1 MTDNK
6 PSQSYLSCTD
16 VARRLGLSR
25 QRFWQLRRDGVFPQP
40 LIDEESGRQFYT
52 AEQVELCLDLR
63 KRNVG
68 LNGRVVLYY
77 SPRQLTNVSTPTKK
91 KSKQKP
97 TAARN
102 LAIIE
107 SLKALGLIGVTDA
120 QVEVAMKELFPIG
133 KSLPDHGELV
143 RNIFLHIQR
152 KDSSDNVGR

>member
-40 LIDEESGRQFYT
+40 LIDENTGRQFYT

-68 LNGRVVLYY
+68 MNGRVVLFYFVRP
-77 SPRQLTNVSTPTKK
+77 SVPVPKQRTKK
-91 KSKQKP
+91 SNVKP
-97 TAARN
+97 STARN
-102 LAIIE
+102 QTVIE
-107 SLKALGLIGVTDA
+107 SLKALGLIGVTEA
-120 QVEVAMKELFPIG
+120 QIEGAMKELFPIG
-133 KSLPDHGELV
+133 KSLPDYGELV
-143 RNIFLHIQR
+143 RNIFLHLQR
-152 KDSSDNVGR
+152 KNPSDNVQ

>member
-40 LIDEESGRQFYT
+40 LIDEESGRQFYS

-68 LNGRVVLYY
+68 MNGKIILFYC
-77 SPRQLTNVSTPTKK
+77 PRTPSVISKPTKK
-91 KSKQKP
+91 KTKAKP
-97 TAARN
+97 MAARSQ
-102 LAIIE
+102 AIID
-107 SLKALGLIGVTDA
+107 SLKALGLVGVTEA
-120 QVEVAMKELFPIG
+120 QVESAMKELFPIG
-133 KSLPDHGELV
+133 KTLPDHGELV